1 VDSSAAQ
8 SPSPAMRVNRH
19 ALRVIRE
26 RSGLSSSGLARAAGL
41 SQPHVANL
49 ENGRRNAS
57 PAALMA
63 LAAAL
68 RVPVVAIIR
77 DPHEP

>member
-1 VDSSAAQ
+1 
-8 SPSPAMRVNRH
+8 MRVNRH

-26 RSGLSSSGLARAAGL
+26 RSGLNSSGLASAAGL
-41 SQPHVANL
+41 SQPHVANI

-57 PAALMA
+57 PAALVA

-68 RVPVVAIIR
+68 RVPVVAIIC